1 MMGNIYGKNKDVV
14 TRKIAGDLFLIP
26 IKGKIADMQRIFTL
40 NPVGEYIWQE
50 MDHQK
55 SFDEIR
61 KGIINRFDVE
71 EEKADSDMREFI
83 AGLLE
88 ADLSGE

>member
-1 MMGNIYGKNKDVV
+1 MSGKIYRKNDDIV

-50 MDHQK
+50 IDKLK
-55 SFDEIR
+55 SLDEIR
-61 KGIINRFDVE
+61 KGIISRFDVE
-71 EEKADSDMREFI
+71 EEKADSDILEFI
-83 AGLLE
+83 NELKE
-88 ADLSGE
+88 ADLIRE